1 MIKFKKIFAGLLV
14 SITIL
19 TISPIKANAEWKKNS
34 IGWWYTE
41 GNSYL
46 TGWQLINNNWYYFDF
61 SGYMKTGW
69 QLIDGSWYY
78 LNNDGAMVTN
88 GLIDGFNLGNDGKMI
103 SPSYYNTMMKLAE
116 EESLKDYYS
125 QKQPVIVE
133 EIKHDDSN
141 DYTTEE
147 IIQRIDDYMD
157 QMSESDEDE
166 LPLYN

>member
-1 MIKFKKIFAGLLV
+1 
-14 SITIL
+14 
-19 TISPIKANAEWKKNS
+19 
-34 IGWWYTE
+34 
-41 GNSYL
+41 
-46 TGWQLINNNWYYFDF
+46 
-61 SGYMKTGW
+61 
-69 QLIDGSWYY
+69 
-78 LNNDGAMVTN
+78 
-88 GLIDGFNLGNDGKMI
+88 MI

-166 LPLYN
+166 SPLYN

>member
-19 TISPIKANAEWKKNS
+19 TISPIEANAEWKKNS

-46 TGWQLINNNWYYFDF
+46 TGWQLI
-61 SGYMKTGW
+61 
-69 QLIDGSWYY
+69 DGSWYY
-78 LNNDGAMVTN
+78 LNNDGSMVTN

-166 LPLYN
+166 SPLYN